1 MQNDGMAAQLTGVA
15 TGEGGKGGERR
26 MMPPPPHTRGVGR
39 WAQYASTLK
48 PAAHARHCA
57 LKLVQQLTGRLRGGG
72 DGASTATSQKS
83 TGGPIKQAVDE
94 HIRSYWQSQKLLVL
108 REL

>member
-1 MQNDGMAAQLTGVA
+1 MHAMQNDGMAAQLTGVA

-48 PAAHARHCA
+48 PAAHARHCT

-83 TGGPIKQAVDE
+83 TGGPTAQRTVEHRRSLRQA
-94 HIRSYWQSQKLLVL
+94 Q
-108 REL
+108 